1 MEEEKKTE
9 DVKEEKKEENPK
21 NNNETELNM
30 GFFKK
35 VWYSITKIEKY
46 PNMAAQ
52 GLGKAISYLAKI
64 VAILAVVFCLGVV
77 YQTHNMIGEGIEYLQ
92 NSFPEFSYKDG
103 TLNVESEEP
112 ITISAEDSIAGETII
127 DTKTEDENVIN
138 QYINQVTNA
147 GGGIIILKDKVTV
160 KNANVAGTISYS
172 YKDTFGPMG
181 ITEFDKQGVIDFANS
196 SKIVSLYVSV
206 FLTMFI
212 YAFVAYFLNTLTNAI
227 LLSFFGFFTAWLA
240 RIKMRYVAIFNMSVY
255 ALTLSVILN
264 MLYIGVNIFIPFE
277 MEYFQ
282 VMYVA
287 VAAIYLVAAILILKS
302 EFVKKQMELMKIAEA
317 QEEIKKQMEE
327 KEREEAQRRARE
339 EQRKK
344 EKERE
349 EKEKKE
355 KEKEEKEEKKGN
367 QGEEPQGS
375 GA

>member
-21 NNNETELNM
+21 NNNENELNM

-46 PNMAAQ
+46 PNMSAQ
-52 GLGKAISYLAKI
+52 GLGKAISYLVKI
-64 VAILAVVFCLGVV
+64 VAIFTIVFCLGVV

-112 ITISAEDSIAGETII
+112 ITISAEDSVVGETII
-127 DTKTEDENVIN
+127 DTKTESQTTIDEYANK
-138 QYINQVTNA
+138 VTNA
-147 GGGIIILKDKVTV
+147 GGGIIILKDKVTI
-160 KNANVAGTISYS
+160 KNPAIAGTISYS
-172 YKDTFGPMG
+172 YKDTFERMG
-181 ITEFDKQGVIDFANS
+181 ITEFNKQGVIDFANS
-196 SKIVSLYVSV
+196 GKIVALYVSI
-206 FLTMFI
+206 FLTVFI
-212 YAFVAYFLNTLTNAI
+212 YEFVIFFLSVLSDAI

-240 RIKMRYVAIFNMSVY
+240 KIKMRYVAIFNMSVY

-264 MLYIGVNIFIPFE
+264 MLYMGINIFIPFE

-287 VAAIYLVAAILILKS
+287 VAVIYLVAAILILKS

-317 QEEIKKQMEE
+317 QEVIKKQMEE
-327 KEREEAQRRARE
+327 KEREEEEKRARE

-344 EKERE
+344 DKERE

-355 KEKEEKEEKKGN
+355 KEEKEEKKN
-367 QGEEPQGS
+367 QGQEPEGS